1 MTASSVAKGV
11 AWPFAAL
18 AKALATLG
26 RWMWYM
32 VIAGSPP
39 LMAIWMM
46 KHVDHHKDREEEL

>member
-18 AKALATLG
+18 GKALVGLG
-26 RWMWYM
+26 RWMWYT

-39 LMAIWMM
+39 LMAIWLM
-46 KHVDHHKDREEEL
+46 KHVDHHKTEEDKP